1 MNNISV
7 DEARAIRNEI
17 GVLVES
23 LAKKHDDEYELYK
36 TTGNGSKNLIPV
48 EGIVKLKTQITF
60 LKEVDCEEAIIGAI

>member
-23 LAKKHDDEYELYK
+23 LAKKHDEEYELYK
-36 TTGNGSKNLIPV
+36 IDETSACGVS
-48 EGIVKLKTQITF
+48 
-60 LKEVDCEEAIIGAI
+60 